1 MRLRARGGHV
11 WACRGVGI
19 RQGFCAGTPDG
30 GSVCRQGSGDA
41 AQFCRA
47 DLQGEGGGFAGD
59 LRGGV
64 VDGVEDFLDR
74 GSMHPEEL
82 RQYAR
87 VHRREICLGGG
98 QGIGQLAQDFKRP
111 QRDAPQDD
119 AALGLTLRR
128 QHGPVVAFFA
138 CRGMNLYAHT
148 LGRVS
153 KCYVL
158 GQRRKSPHACLLDY
172 AQQKGAATAA
182 PWKDMRTLRP
192 LDYFFWSE
200 EDFNFQ
206 ICS

>member
-82 RQYAR
+82 CQNAP
-87 VHRREICLGGG
+87 VHRREIFLFS
-98 QGIGQLAQDFKRP
+98 AVD
-111 QRDAPQDD
+111 
-119 AALGLTLRR
+119 
-128 QHGPVVAFFA
+128 
-138 CRGMNLYAHT
+138 RG
-148 LGRVS
+148 
-153 KCYVL
+153 
-158 GQRRKSPHACLLDY
+158 
-172 AQQKGAATAA
+172 
-182 PWKDMRTLRP
+182 
-192 LDYFFWSE
+192 
-200 EDFNFQ
+200 
-206 ICS
+206 

>member
-19 RQGFCAGTPDG
+19 RQGFCAGTLDG

-82 RQYAR
+82 RQDAR

-98 QGIGQLAQDFKRP
+98 QGIGQLAQDSRRP
-111 QRDAPQDD
+111 ARSPAGRFLSWSSTRPRFPRASRYESVCSYLGPRVKMLHAGASGGRGGLWPSASLPPLLAEAPF
-119 AALGLTLRR
+119 
-128 QHGPVVAFFA
+128 P
-138 CRGMNLYAHT
+138 
-148 LGRVS
+148 S
-153 KCYVL
+153 
-158 GQRRKSPHACLLDY
+158 
-172 AQQKGAATAA
+172 AT
-182 PWKDMRTLRP
+182 
-192 LDYFFWSE
+192 
-200 EDFNFQ
+200 
-206 ICS
+206 